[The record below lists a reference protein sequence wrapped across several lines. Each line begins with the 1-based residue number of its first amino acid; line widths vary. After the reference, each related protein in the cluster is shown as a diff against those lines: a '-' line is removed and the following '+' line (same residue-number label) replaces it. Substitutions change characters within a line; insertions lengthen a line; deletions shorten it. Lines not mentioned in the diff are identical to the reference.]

1 MTGLSN
7 RRSVMT
13 LYADAS
19 DPLGHSVRLVL
30 REKDINSNVVLVP
43 DGTRPEILNDF
54 NPYETTLT
62 LVDRDLVLYDS
73 HTILEY
79 LDERYPHPP
88 LMPVDPVARANN
100 RQFRYRI
107 VRDLYKFARDIVGA
121 NEVAAATARK
131 AMRDDLM
138 AICPLFLQH
147 AYFMSDEFSLVDICL
162 APILWRLPSYGI
174 KLGSPGKSL
183 SNYADVIFSRNA
195 FQESLAE
202 TDKIF
207 RDQP

>member
-13 LYADAS
+13 LYADTS

-54 NPYETTLT
+54 NPYDTTLT

-107 VRDLYKFARDIVGA
+107 VRDLYKFARDIIGE

-131 AMRDDLM
+131 ARH
-138 AICPLFLQH
+138 LFS
-147 AYFMSDEFSLVDICL
+147 AYFVALTELWDKTRSSRKITIELCRCDI
-162 APILWRLPSYGI
+162 
-174 KLGSPGKSL
+174 
-183 SNYADVIFSRNA
+183 
-195 FQESLAE
+195 
-202 TDKIF
+202 
-207 RDQP
+207 

>member
-13 LYADAS
+13 LYADVG

-43 DGTRPEILNDF
+43 DGTRPEILNDV
-54 NPYETTLT
+54 NPYDTTLT

-107 VRDLYKFARDIVGA
+107 VRDLYKLSRDIIGE
-121 NEVAAATARK
+121 NELAAATAKK

-138 AICPLFLQH
+138 AICPLFSQH
-147 AYFMSDEFSLVDICL
+147 AYFMSDEFTLVDICL

-174 KLGSPGKSL
+174 KLGPPGKPL
-183 SNYADVIFSRNA
+183 LNYADLIFGRNA

-202 TDKIF
+202 SDKIF
-207 RDQP
+207 RDGL

>member
-13 LYADAS
+13 LYADVG
-19 DPLGHSVRLVL
+19 DPLGHSVMLVL

-107 VRDLYKFARDIVGA
+107 VSDLYNLALEITGE
-121 NEVAAATARK
+121 NELAAVTARK
-131 AMRDDLM
+131 AMRNDLM
-138 AICPLFLQH
+138 AICPLFSQH
-147 AYFMSDEFSLVDICL
+147 TYFMSDEFSLVDICL
-162 APILWRLPSYGI
+162 VPILWRLPSYGI
-174 KLGSPGKSL
+174 ELGSPGKPL
-183 SNYADVIFSRNA
+183 LKYADLIFGRKA
-195 FQESLAE
+195 FQESLDESDQVFRE
-202 TDKIF
+202 T
-207 RDQP
+207 P